1 MQRYNNHFTFI
12 NAKGSKPKKGKN
24 TVYLK
29 YMGPNHA
36 STSNL
41 LVVLA
46 CLAVKNLK

>member
-12 NAKGSKPKKGKN
+12 NAKGSKLKNGKN

-36 STSNL
+36 FTSNL